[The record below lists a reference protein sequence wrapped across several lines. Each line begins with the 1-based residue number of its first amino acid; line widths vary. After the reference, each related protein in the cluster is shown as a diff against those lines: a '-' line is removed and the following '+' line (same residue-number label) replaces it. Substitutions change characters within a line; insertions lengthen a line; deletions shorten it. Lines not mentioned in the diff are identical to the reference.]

1 MRIAAAQL
9 TCVPA
14 DVPANARRLAAL
26 AAPAGAAL
34 VVFPELAL
42 TGYET
47 EALRHREELWV
58 RADDPRLAP
67 VRASGVATVVN
78 CATVTEDGRPAIGTL
93 VFGRDG
99 ELITTYRKQHLFAHE
114 SDVFVAGAEDGAF
127 ELDGVRFAPATC
139 FDNHF
144 PALVARGA
152 ASGCQ
157 VHLASALHGTGGGVG
172 ELTTLYPR
180 LAEEHALYVVVA
192 DHVGPAG
199 PWTGCGRS
207 AVHVPGGALLAEADA
222 ASPMIV
228 TADIG

>member
-9 TCVPA
+9 TRVPA

-127 ELDGVRFAPATC
+127 ELDGVRFASATC

-157 VHLASALHGTGGGVG
+157 VHLASALHGTGGGG

-199 PWTGCGRS
+199 PWTGCRRS
-207 AVHVPGGALLAEADA
+207 AAHAPGGALPAEADA

>member
-42 TGYET
+42 TGYGT

-67 VRASGVATVVN
+67 VRASGVATVAN

-93 VFGRDG
+93 VFG
-99 ELITTYRKQHLFAHE
+99 
-114 SDVFVAGAEDGAF
+114 
-127 ELDGVRFAPATC
+127 
-139 FDNHF
+139 
-144 PALVARGA
+144 
-152 ASGCQ
+152 
-157 VHLASALHGTGGGVG
+157 GT
-172 ELTTLYPR
+172 
-180 LAEEHALYVVVA
+180 AN
-192 DHVGPAG
+192 
-199 PWTGCGRS
+199 
-207 AVHVPGGALLAEADA
+207 
-222 ASPMIV
+222 
-228 TADIG
+228 